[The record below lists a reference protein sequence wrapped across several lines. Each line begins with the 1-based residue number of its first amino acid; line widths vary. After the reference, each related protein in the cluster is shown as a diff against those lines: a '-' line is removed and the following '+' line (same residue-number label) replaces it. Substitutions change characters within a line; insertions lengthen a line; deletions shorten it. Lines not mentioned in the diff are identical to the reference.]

1 MDDGRSKSVRG
12 ELADGERIVRWRER
26 KRDEGVISN
35 GRGWKCRAE
44 CMDGK
49 EINTIKNVNVKNV

>member
-12 ELADGERIVRWRER
+12 ELADGERIGGWRER

-35 GRGWKCRAE
+35 GRGWKYRAE
-44 CMDGK
+44 CWM
-49 EINTIKNVNVKNV
+49 ERR